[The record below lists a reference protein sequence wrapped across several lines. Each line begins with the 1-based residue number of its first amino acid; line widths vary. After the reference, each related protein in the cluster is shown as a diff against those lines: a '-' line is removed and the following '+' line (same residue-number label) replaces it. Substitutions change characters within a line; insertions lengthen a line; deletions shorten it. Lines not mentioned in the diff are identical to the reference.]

1 MTSDKR
7 ALFRADAG
15 PTIGAGHAV
24 RCLALAEMLCGEG
37 WRCAFAA
44 NAGFEAAL
52 PFAPPAGVE
61 IAEREGDG
69 SWDPAALAAKW
80 PDSFDLAVVDHYDL
94 DAVYERELDRVAA
107 KVLVIDDLLNRPH
120 DCDLLVSPAPPA
132 SVLPEE
138 TGARRP
144 LLGPDA
150 ALLRQQFVQ
159 ARDEKLL
166 EEGEPGSP
174 LRVHIGLGG
183 TSQRALVGRI
193 IDGLAL
199 LGVPLSVTVL
209 GDLPEVDGLAPHI
222 EINSIPATGDAA
234 SLLAGCDIAI
244 GACGGSA
251 FERAVLG
258 LPSIAL
264 VLANNQKHVAQM
276 LQDAG
281 AANVVTQGGEATAAE
296 ICEAARPLIDDASLR
311 AAMAGR
317 TWLLCDGLGAA
328 RAMLAVDPETDRLG
342 RSVELNRA
350 RAQDCETLLNW
361 QRHPETRRYAN
372 NPDIPSWEEH
382 QAWFA
387 GRLQDRRCLLLIIS
401 CDGISAGVLRLDF
414 MRWEDRLSRLVS
426 IAVAP
431 DQKKQGIGLA
441 ALKAAKRM
449 LPNGTFV
456 ADVHPDNAAS
466 CLLFERAG
474 YQRQDART
482 YLLGDQSVAVVVG
495 GAKAL

>member
-1 MTSDKR
+1 MTAGRR

-37 WRCAFAA
+37 WHCVFAA
-44 NAGFEAAL
+44 NAGFESAL
-52 PFAPPAGVE
+52 PFARPAGVE
-61 IAEREGDG
+61 IAESTGDSPG
-69 SWDPAALAAKW
+69 DQAALAAKW
-80 PDSFDLAVVDHYDL
+80 PDGFDLAVVDHYDL
-94 DAVYERELDRVAA
+94 DVAYERELTSVAK
-107 KVLVIDDLLNRPH
+107 KVLVIDDLLKRPH
-120 DCDLLVSPAPPA
+120 DCDLLVSPAPPPTVRA
-132 SVLPEE
+132 EE
-138 TGARRP
+138 IGARRS

-150 ALLRQQFVQ
+150 ALLRQQFIK

-166 EEGEPGSP
+166 EEDDPNSP
-174 LRVHIGLGG
+174 LRVHIALGG

-193 IDGLAL
+193 LDGLSL
-199 LGVPLSVTVL
+199 LDVSLSVTVL
-209 GDLPEVDGLAPHI
+209 GDLPEIDGLVPHI
-222 EINSIPATGDAA
+222 KIDRIPVTGDAA

-264 VLANNQKHVAQM
+264 VLANNQEHVAQM
-276 LQDAG
+276 LHDAD
-281 AANVVTQGGEATAAE
+281 AANVMTQGREATATE
-296 ICEAARPLIDDASLR
+296 IFQAARPLIEDAALR
-311 AAMAGR
+311 AAMAER
-317 TWLLCDGLGAA
+317 AWLLCDGLGAA
-328 RAMLAVDPETDRLG
+328 RAMLAADPETDRSG
-342 RSVELNRA
+342 RSIELTCA
-350 RAQDCETLLNW
+350 RQHDCETLFDW

-382 QAWFA
+382 KAWFA
-387 GRLQDRRCLLLIIS
+387 ERLQDRLCLLLIIS
-401 CDGISAGVLRLDF
+401 CNGIPAGVLRLDF

-426 IAVAP
+426 IAVSP

-456 ADVHPDNAAS
+456 ADVHPDNTAS
-466 CLLFERAG
+466 CVLFERAG
-474 YQRQDART
+474 YQRRDVRT
-482 YLLGDQSVAVVVG
+482 YLFCGQSAAAAASEVNG
-495 GAKAL
+495 